1 MRTEL
6 DIRLAVAEANEVFR
20 RFPLQTCLPLLIV
33 GLSLDWALIPLHRL
47 QDPHRVIL
55 PLITILLIGV
65 AGYWASCAAD
75 AGTSA
80 MYLRARE
87 GGTPTLRQIGQTV
100 RLLRFNSVTVGLLVR
115 YMGWVLLWVL
125 GGVLAYAALQGIR
138 MATHRHVLAGNDR
151 WLGLVVELFIVPY
164 VAYRYTFVFQQ
175 FVIQGGMSAG
185 FLDECVQQ
193 AKRVWKIALLVT
205 IVDCY
210 VFALVGG
217 AQRLFTRRPDLSL
230 WAEIVLVS
238 VPTIVRYVFAAWMV
252 LVRTGLALQLGGV
265 GQERASGDEPMI
277 SGEPSPA

>member
-1 MRTEL
+1 
-6 DIRLAVAEANEVFR
+6 
-20 RFPLQTCLPLLIV
+20 
-33 GLSLDWALIPLHRL
+33 
-47 QDPHRVIL
+47 
-55 PLITILLIGV
+55 
-65 AGYWASCAAD
+65 
-75 AGTSA
+75 